1 MLDLNRLAPQV
12 ERMAEVQAGGY
23 AALLERAGRTRREI
37 QRVSGG
43 EEGLRAARDK
53 ALRAVV
59 GVPWLVGIPLEAPAS
74 RFPLPPR
81 PPDYAALA
89 TDGSQITPDRHEVAL
104 CFLINIAT
112 VSITYGS
119 RPAASLTS
127 DPQLF
132 YEQDD
137 IYESVEGKRSLIDGE
152 LLAAKRT
159 GRELGAIGALI
170 EGFTPA
176 PLPPA
181 VSLPAAS
188 LPAVALLD
196 GTLIMWSLS
205 NKPERTRR
213 FVLDEMG
220 RLFFRARERGI
231 PVLGYISSPRAG
243 EAANLARVLLC
254 PMHSPDCRS
263 CTGAAGAVSA
273 AGADKTAGAGT
284 VAGSAPCAG
293 VADIPDAFV
302 WSGILAAGERSALFA
317 SRSKILDEYDR
328 DNRIC
333 FFYLKTEVEVARVEV
348 PLWVAETP
356 ALVDLVHAVAYDQ
369 ACKGGGY
376 PVALDEAHKQAVVR
390 GPERRAFFDL
400 VSEMLARRGVP
411 TAISPKHLAK
421 RVGVL

>member
-23 AALLERAGRTRREI
+23 AALRERAGRTRRELE
-37 QRVSGG
+37 RVSGG

-53 ALRAVV
+53 SLRAVA

-152 LLAAKRT
+152 LLAARRT

-181 VSLPAAS
+181 VS

-220 RLFFRARERGI
+220 RLFSRARERGI

-263 CTGAAGAVSA
+263 CAGAAA
-273 AGADKTAGAGT
+273 ADADT
-284 VAGSAPCAG
+284 AGSAPCAG

-356 ALVDLVHAVAYDQ
+356 VLVDLVHAVAYDQ